1 MRLTELFIGNK
12 QATDAGNIR
21 PVSNAQ
27 ILQINRQIRALAPGQ
42 TINGEVLSKNGNDVQ
57 IRLAEDLL
65 INARV
70 DGGMN
75 LEIGKSI
82 LFEVRNNGSALTLSP
97 LFSNMATDT
106 NVLKA
111 LDMSGL
117 PINNTTVAMTES
129 MMEAGL
135 PVDKNSLQ
143 QVFRE
148 INTFTEA
155 ELYDVVDLHRLK
167 LPVTEENLQQVAAY
181 KNLTHQLTEG
191 MGEVVTSLSET
202 IQNMVSQGKVR
213 EAASLYLE
221 LLNLV
226 TGDAGA
232 EGALNVTEIMSAL
245 SAEADSAMPEAQMFL
260 PKENLQAPQELQ
272 INTLTQANVEQ
283 LVITNP
289 QGLLQDANVQP
300 ARVLQNTGSE
310 ELVQEVIQ
318 DGQQGVQQQVSLG
331 TQPIVQEGE
340 QALFEVLQT
349 ISPENA
355 KQAEMF
361 LKQAISKALLQGDEA
376 LLKSI
381 LGEKEVQKFLAD
393 KLQEQWLITPEEVAD
408 EGKVEE
414 LYNRLNR
421 QLKGIAN
428 ALETAGQVESTSY
441 RATTNLSNNI
451 DFLHQVNQMYTYVQ
465 LPLKLQQ
472 GQAHGDLYVYTNKKN
487 LAAKD
492 GQISA
497 LLHLDMEHLGP
508 VDVYVAMNA
517 SKVNTKFY
525 VKDDEM
531 LDFLEEHM
539 DLLTAR
545 LNKRG
550 YDLKLDMQVR
560 NQGDDTKS
568 GIRPLME
575 QQGNVPL
582 VQYAFDMRA

>member
-1 MRLTELFIGNK
+1 
-12 QATDAGNIR
+12 
-21 PVSNAQ
+21 
-27 ILQINRQIRALAPGQ
+27 
-42 TINGEVLSKNGNDVQ
+42 
-57 IRLAEDLL
+57 
-65 INARV
+65 
-70 DGGMN
+70 
-75 LEIGKSI
+75 
-82 LFEVRNNGSALTLSP
+82 
-97 LFSNMATDT
+97 
-106 NVLKA
+106 
-111 LDMSGL
+111 
-117 PINNTTVAMTES
+117 
-129 MMEAGL
+129 
-135 PVDKNSLQ
+135 
-143 QVFRE
+143 
-148 INTFTEA
+148 
-155 ELYDVVDLHRLK
+155 
-167 LPVTEENLQQVAAY
+167 
-181 KNLTHQLTEG
+181 
-191 MGEVVTSLSET
+191 
-202 IQNMVSQGKVR
+202 
-213 EAASLYLE
+213 
-221 LLNLV
+221 
-226 TGDAGA
+226 
-232 EGALNVTEIMSAL
+232 
-245 SAEADSAMPEAQMFL
+245 
-260 PKENLQAPQELQ
+260 
-272 INTLTQANVEQ
+272 VEQ